1 MWTLH
6 LLPRAWCG
14 SRLPSTRRPSLQR
27 ARGAW
32 LRRARVLGRA
42 GLGPAGGAGPTA
54 AAQALPA
61 ARLHAPAAPAAAGLG
76 RTTWSIPASWLR
88 LSHPPPAQ
96 GLLRGPAVAWNSTRR
111 PYSLS
116 RPPSAGQ
123 VLAPGSDQLPSLK
136 WPGRS
141 PASPADS
148 GLCRLRPAWT
158 SSTAFQRRLLGG
170 LRQP

>member
-1 MWTLH
+1 MDAPSATESLVRLQASLH
-6 LLPRAWCG
+6 TPPQPPAGERRLAPQGARAGPGRPRACRGCRPHCCGTGAARRASPRPRGSCG
-14 SRLPSTRRPSLQR
+14 SRPGQNDLVDPGFLAS
-27 ARGAW
+27 
-32 LRRARVLGRA
+32 
-42 GLGPAGGAGPTA
+42 
-54 AAQALPA
+54 AL
-61 ARLHAPAAPAAAGLG
+61 
-76 RTTWSIPASWLR
+76 T
-88 LSHPPPAQ
+88 PPPAQ